1 MAASLTIEILTD
13 VSKAVSGI
21 DQVEGKTK
29 SFGSKMGAV
38 AGALGGALSLS
49 KIQGWVNGWLEA
61 GMDASRAAKDVRVA
75 FGDSA
80 DGVLAWGDTAAK
92 TFGTTAADAEKMAA
106 TTGIALEGYGMS
118 HAEAAKAAEALV
130 QRSADVAKVYGTDT
144 QTVLDK
150 VSSAMRGR
158 TQGVKDYGVQIDKGS
173 DKTAIF
179 NGFMDQTAQMAGQS
193 DTKMGEFHAT
203 MGDLSATLGTA
214 LVPILG
220 DVMKVLQ
227 PIADWATNNKV
238 AFQIIVFTFVALA
251 AAFGIAA
258 VIGGVLAVV
267 TWSILWPILA
277 VVGGVVLLI
286 AGVLLVSKYWGTLV
300 GWFNTAKDAIQGV
313 IDKLGPLI
321 FLFGPIGVAI
331 GVVENFGKAWNGV
344 KKAVDLVHDAINAVL
359 DIAGK
364 VFDKIGSII
373 SKIPG
378 ISHIPGVSSAGAGV
392 GPSAYGA
399 TSYAA
404 PITFAPQITFTGDI
418 GDPTLAGRRIVS
430 ALESWAASNG
440 RRRIAALVAP

>member
-1 MAASLTIEILTD
+1 
-13 VSKAVSGI
+13 
-21 DQVEGKTK
+21 
-29 SFGSKMGAV
+29 
-38 AGALGGALSLS
+38 
-49 KIQGWVNGWLEA
+49 
-61 GMDASRAAKDVRVA
+61 
-75 FGDSA
+75 
-80 DGVLAWGDTAAK
+80 
-92 TFGTTAADAEKMAA
+92 
-106 TTGIALEGYGMS
+106 
-118 HAEAAKAAEALV
+118 
-130 QRSADVAKVYGTDT
+130 
-144 QTVLDK
+144 
-150 VSSAMRGR
+150 MRGR

-227 PIADWATNNKV
+227 PIADWATNNKA

-277 VVGGVVLLI
+277 VVAGVVLLI

-321 FLFGPIGVAI
+321 FLFGPIGIAI

-344 KKAVDLVHDAINAVL
+344 KKAVDLVHDAINRVL

-364 VFDKIGSII
+364 VFDKIGSNHFAK
-373 SKIPG
+373 SRV
-378 ISHIPGVSSAGAGV
+378 SH
-392 GPSAYGA
+392 
-399 TSYAA
+399 TSR
-404 PITFAPQITFTGDI
+404 G
-418 GDPTLAGRRIVS
+418 
-430 ALESWAASNG
+430 
-440 RRRIAALVAP
+440 